1 MNVPMLDLVAQYA
14 TIKDEVLAAMM
25 KVVEAQ
31 LFIMGPQVPQLEVE
45 IARLSH
51 AKHGIGCAS
60 GTDAL
65 LLPLKALNLKPGDEV
80 ITTPFTF
87 FATAGTIHNAG
98 GTPVF
103 VDILPDTFN
112 IDPAAVKR
120 AITPR
125 TRAIV
130 PVHLYGQMV
139 DMLEL
144 MALAKARGVKIIEDA
159 AQAIGAR
166 RKMDGEW
173 RMAGELGWV
182 TGYSFFPSKNLGAWG
197 DGGMIVTSD
206 DAAADRLKK
215 LRLHGGAKQY
225 HHEEV
230 GTNSRL
236 DTLQAAVLLAKLP
249 HLAQWS
255 AKRRE
260 HEESMKLTDIA
271 APDYFHKVVDCQ
283 WACPAHTPVPEY
295 IRLISAGRYGDAY
308 MVNWK
313 SNVFPG
319 ILGRTCDR
327 PCEPACRRGRVE
339 KEPVAI
345 CRLKRVA
352 ADYKEDITERLPK
365 AVAKANR
372 NGKRIALVG
381 AGPASLTV
389 ARDLAPMGYEC
400 VVFDG
405 DFRSGG
411 MMRSQIPKF
420 RLPDKVID
428 EAEAN
433 VS

>member
-14 TIKDEVLAAMM
+14 TIKDDVLQAMM
-25 KVVEAQ
+25 RVVETQ
-31 LFIMGPQVPQLEVE
+31 QFIMGPSVPQLETE

-65 LLPLKALNLKPGDEV
+65 LLPLKVLSLRAGDEI

-103 VDILPDTFN
+103 VDIEPDTFN

-120 AITPR
+120 AITSR
-125 TRAIV
+125 TRAIM
-130 PVHLYGQMV
+130 PVHLYGQMA

-144 MALAKARGVKIIEDA
+144 MAIAAPKGLKVIEDA

-166 RKMDGEW
+166 RKIDGEW
-173 RMAGELGWV
+173 RVAGELGWA

-206 DAAADRLKK
+206 DQAADRLRR

-225 HHEEV
+225 HHDEV

-260 HEESMKLTDIA
+260 HAAYYTKAFGDIPEVKPPMVDPANEHIFHQYTLRAQRRDDLQAHLKKEGIGHAVYYPIPLHRQPCFAHLGYKDGSLPQAEQASREAISLPIYPELT
-271 APDYFHKVVDCQ
+271 
-283 WACPAHTPVPEY
+283 
-295 IRLISAGRYGDAY
+295 
-308 MVNWK
+308 
-313 SNVFPG
+313 
-319 ILGRTCDR
+319 
-327 PCEPACRRGRVE
+327 
-339 KEPVAI
+339 
-345 CRLKRVA
+345 
-352 ADYKEDITERLPK
+352 
-365 AVAKANR
+365 
-372 NGKRIALVG
+372 
-381 AGPASLTV
+381 
-389 ARDLAPMGYEC
+389 
-400 VVFDG
+400 
-405 DFRSGG
+405 
-411 MMRSQIPKF
+411 RSQLD
-420 RLPDKVID
+420 RVID
-428 EAEAN
+428 AIRGFYR
-433 VS
+433 